1 MASENPTNTIL
12 QNQTANLHVAMI
24 VRLLDRVVKE
34 VCESQSSPLTG
45 TRLAD
50 YSRIDQYLTE
60 LESFTDFANKLPEA
74 DYPKSHP
81 LPVQLN
87 EPMKVPAMDNDSLW
101 LLAQLVDTAR
111 FEVANSNS
119 SRSPSGFVPA
129 DYVRWTQY
137 YSDIRRL
144 VKEHMKVAT
153 PTDKPESTPTY
164 PLPAKGALGV

>member
-1 MASENPTNTIL
+1 MADPTTSIL
-12 QNQTANLHVAMI
+12 QNTTANLHVAMV

-34 VCESQSSPLTG
+34 VCDSQSSPLTG
-45 TRLAD
+45 TRIAD
-50 YSRIDQYLTE
+50 YARIDQYMTE
-60 LESFTDFANKLPEA
+60 LESFTEFANKLPEA

-81 LPVQLN
+81 QPVALD
-87 EPMKVPAMDNDSLW
+87 PAMKIPPMDNDSLW

-119 SRSPSGFVPA
+119 SRSPSGFLPG
-129 DYVRWTQY
+129 DYDRWTSY

-144 VKEHMKVAT
+144 VSEHMKKAT

-164 PLPAKGALGV
+164 PLPPRGALGV